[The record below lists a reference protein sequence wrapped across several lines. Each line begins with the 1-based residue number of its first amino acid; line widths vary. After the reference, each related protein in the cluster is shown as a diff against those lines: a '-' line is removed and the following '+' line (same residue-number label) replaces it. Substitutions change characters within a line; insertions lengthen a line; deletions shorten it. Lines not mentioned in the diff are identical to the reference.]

1 MASDTTW
8 WQPRAMHDAVV
19 AVHER
24 ETGKRTSGG
33 NQTRQWLALPADTR
47 LLIVAAVVVV
57 TSATLVGGRGR
68 CKPDGIDEKIQGSN
82 LRSDH
87 RGLDQ
92 NVDVDEAGVASRAS
106 LAFAILLGD
115 FGTRPTSNGI
125 KIV

>member
-1 MASDTTW
+1 
-8 WQPRAMHDAVV
+8 MHDAAV

-24 ETGKRTSGG
+24 ETDKQTSGG
-33 NQTRQWLALPADTR
+33 SPVRQWLALPADTK
-47 LLIVAAVVVV
+47 LPIVVGAAVVV
-57 TSATLVGGRGR
+57 TSATLVDVRDR

-92 NVDVDEAGVASRAS
+92 SVGVDEAGVASRAS

-115 FGTRPTSNGI
+115 FGTRPTSDGI